1 MTPDEKRTA
10 AAPAADGRE
19 PFIKFDEVSK
29 HYGAVRAVEKISLD
43 VYEGEVLALLGDN
56 GAGKSTLMSLAAGVQ
71 PPTSGTMS
79 IAGEPVHLR
88 SPKAAQEI
96 GIETIFQDLAVCENL
111 DAAANIFLGRET
123 TRSRNPFSRLS
134 RSKMAEQARETL
146 KTLDIE
152 LPKMDA
158 PVGDLSGGQR
168 KAVAIARAVHW
179 QARMVIMDEP
189 TAALGVPEQRKVVE
203 LIHTLKASGLGVIL
217 VSHSM
222 PEVFEVADRIVVL
235 RRGQVVGDMRRE
247 EASVEQVVTL
257 MVGGVIGPTGELP
270 TTAGIGVAQ

>member
-1 MTPDEKRTA
+1 MTPDEKSTDAGRAGERT
-10 AAPAADGRE
+10 
-19 PFIKFDEVSK
+19 PFIRFDEVSK

-56 GAGKSTLMSLAAGVQ
+56 GAGKTTLMSLAAGVQ
-71 PPTSGTMS
+71 PPSSGTMS
-79 IAGEPVHLR
+79 IAGEPTHLR
-88 SPKAAQEI
+88 SPRAAQEK

-111 DAAANIFLGRET
+111 DAASNIFLGRE
-123 TRSRNPFSRLS
+123 SRRRHHPFSRLH
-134 RSKMAEQARETL
+134 RSKMRDQAKETL

-152 LPKMDA
+152 LPKIDE
-158 PVGDLSGGQR
+158 PVGSLSGGQR

-235 RRGQVVGDMRRE
+235 RRGQVVGDMKRQ

-257 MVGGVIGPTGELP
+257 MVGGVIGPTGQLP
-270 TTAGIGVAQ
+270 TTAGLGVAP